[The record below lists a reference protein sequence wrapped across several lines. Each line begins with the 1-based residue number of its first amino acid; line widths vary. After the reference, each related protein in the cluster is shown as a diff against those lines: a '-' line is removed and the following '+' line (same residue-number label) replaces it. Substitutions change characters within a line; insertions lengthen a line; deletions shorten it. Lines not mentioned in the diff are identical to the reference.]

1 MHPKNS
7 EKLNYRF
14 SDVMRAALGIAMVD
28 GGFVIAVQIITFL
41 LGYFAGGIQNLH
53 GTTPLAGLSKAALLI
68 SLISILNL
76 SVIIYRITGLTRGI
90 KYSPFICYQHALR
103 RWPIL
108 ILLYMVGGLLLMSV
122 AIPVLRTL
130 SAAFGIS
137 IQENSHLLLFFL
149 MSFIPFGILAC
160 IFVVDQGKN
169 PLQAILATI
178 NIIRYKISF
187 NVLLNLSV
195 FYTLPFSLNGLLNA
209 TGIAAY
215 SALFTSVWFLF
226 CHVLTIVIY
235 ASSSITDNPNPNQP
249 KPTKVVII

>member
-1 MHPKNS
+1 MHPKNP

-14 SDVMRAALGIAMVD
+14 GDVIRAAFGIAMVD

-41 LGYFAGGIQNLH
+41 LGYFAGGIQNLN
-53 GTTPLAGLSKAALLI
+53 GTTQLAGLTKAAFLV

-76 SVIIYRITGLTRGI
+76 SVIIYRISGLTRGI
-90 KYSPFICYQHALR
+90 KYSAVVCYQQALR
-103 RWPIL
+103 RWPFL
-108 ILLYMVGGLLLMSV
+108 ILLYMFGGLLLMSV

-137 IQENSHLLLFFL
+137 IQENSHLILFFL
-149 MSFIPFGILAC
+149 MSFIPVGVLAC
-160 IFVVDQGKN
+160 IFVVDQNKN
-169 PLQAILATI
+169 PLQAVLATI

-195 FYTLPFSLNGLLNA
+195 FYTLPFSLSGLLNS
-209 TGIAAY
+209 TGIAEY
-215 SALFTSVWFLF
+215 TGLFTSVWFLF

-235 ASSSITDNPNPNQP
+235 ASTSITDNVNPNQQ